1 MQAFIYRSHVFFQ
14 DEDDERKDDEE
25 EPDSDYELGGY
36 HPVNLGDV
44 FDSRYYILRKLG
56 WGHFATVWLS
66 FDSQKRSF
74 AAIKIPKSRQD
85 FIEAS
90 RDELEVRRTL
100 FSFVF
105 ITRSRF
111 SLLFVMG
118 TGNTWATIM

>member
-1 MQAFIYRSHVFFQ
+1 MQ
-14 DEDDERKDDEE
+14 DDDDDRKDDEE

-90 RDELEVRRTL
+90 RDELEVGINFNLTCFHWYL
-100 FSFVF
+100 F
-105 ITRSRF
+105 RF
-111 SLLFVMG
+111 LPLFEMEIG
-118 TGNTWATIM
+118 SILATTM